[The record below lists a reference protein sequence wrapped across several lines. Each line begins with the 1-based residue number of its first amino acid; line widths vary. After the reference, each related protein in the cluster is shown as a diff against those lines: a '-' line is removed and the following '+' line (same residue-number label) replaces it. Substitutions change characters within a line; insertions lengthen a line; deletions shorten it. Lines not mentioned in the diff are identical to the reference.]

1 MMRRIGVLFL
11 LGALV
16 LAACDEAISLRGDG
30 DVVTETRTVSEF
42 DKVDAN
48 NGVRVFL
55 TVDPAAAGDVVLE
68 VTTDSNLQDYLTT
81 RESGGKLTVTSSR
94 IGGVTPTGEFRVS
107 GTVASLTDVKVNNG
121 ARVEITGSVDEVTL
135 SANNGSHLDGDAF
148 QTTTAEV
155 EADNGAQITVCVT
168 GEVSGEVTNGA
179 DLTVLCGGSMRV
191 DTSGGG
197 RVSSSP

>member
-1 MMRRIGVLFL
+1 MRRTGLLIL
-11 LGALV
+11 LGVLV
-16 LAACDEAISLRGDG
+16 LAACDESISLQGNG

-42 DKVDAN
+42 DKLSAN

-55 TVDPAAAGDVVLE
+55 TVDPAATGDVALE
-68 VTTDSNLQDYLTT
+68 VTTDSNLQEFLTT
-81 RESGGKLTVTSSR
+81 RESGGKLTVTSNR
-94 IGGVTPTGEFRVS
+94 IGGVTPTGEFSVS
-107 GTVASLTDVKVNNG
+107 GTVAAMTDVSVNTG
-121 ARVEITGSVDEVTL
+121 ARVEVTGSVDEVTL
-135 SANNGSHLDGDAF
+135 SANNGSHLDAEALEA
-148 QTTTAEV
+148 TTAEV
-155 EADNGAQITVCVT
+155 DVGNGAQMTVCVT